1 MVGGEL
7 KLGGLN
13 SFEYIDLIKNFIFIL
28 GVRSKQLFLFA
39 FFCVFVLRGIGHR
52 HPFDDH
58 I

>member
-39 FFCVFVLRGIGHR
+39 FFCVFVLRGIGH
-52 HPFDDH
+52 
-58 I
+58 